1 MKREKR
7 YLRVTFDEGVIGLLQ
22 HLALEEVLDLGNE
35 SVEVVFALFQTD
47 VISVSLHCFL
57 LLILPI
63 ARL

>member
-35 SVEVVFALFQTD
+35 SVEVVLT
-47 VISVSLHCFL
+47 L
-57 LLILPI
+57 
-63 ARL
+63 